1 MVDETSLNRHL
12 SKWSEGKSGR
22 ADIVATIECI
32 ASTSIKLA
40 QMIARSSL
48 NAVSGDSAGINSD
61 GDTRRPLGIQAHQL
75 FEDAFRNA
83 PVGLF
88 ASQEVKEAI
97 LLDNQATLGVAID
110 PLNGSTNIDTNLSVG
125 TVFSIFSF
133 SSMDTPL
140 TQDLF
145 LNKTGADQVAAGFI
159 VFGPQTT
166 LTLTCRNGTHIYVL
180 DHTRSEFFLVREN
193 IQILAEMREFAIN
206 ASNYHY
212 WDKPIRGYVDDCISG
227 RAGPRQADFNMRWAA
242 SLVAE
247 AYRIFV
253 RGGIFLYPRDS
264 RPGFENGRLR
274 LLYEAFPIALLV
286 EQAGGAATDGEQRL
300 LDHVVTELHQRVP
313 LVFGS
318 KDKVERVAR
327 YYTNPPIEANRFPLF
342 TSRTLLRN

>member
-1 MVDETSLNRHL
+1 MVDETSLISHL
-12 SKWSEGKSGR
+12 STWSKAQSGR
-22 ADIVATIECI
+22 AEIAATVECI

-40 QMIARSSL
+40 QLIAHSSL
-48 NAVSGDSAGINSD
+48 DTVSRDPFCVNSD
-61 GDTRRPLGIQAHQL
+61 ADRSKPLSIQAQQL
-75 FEDAFRNA
+75 FEDALRNV
-83 PVGLF
+83 PVGLL
-88 ASQEVKEAI
+88 ASQEVEEAI
-97 LLDNQATLGVAID
+97 LLDKQALLGVAID
-110 PLNGSTNIDTNLSVG
+110 PLDGSSNINTNLSVG

-133 SSMDTPL
+133 GSSNTPL

-166 LTLTCRNGTHIYVL
+166 MALTCRNGTHIFAL
-180 DHTRSEFFLVREN
+180 DQTRCEFFLVREN
-193 IQILAEMREFAIN
+193 IQIPAEMREFAIN
-206 ASNYHY
+206 ASNYHH
-212 WDKPIRGYVDDCISG
+212 WDNSIRGYVDDCIAG
-227 RAGPRQADFNMRWAA
+227 QAGPRGADFNMRWAA

-264 RPGFENGRLR
+264 RPGFSNGRLR

-327 YYTNPPIEANRFPLF
+327 YYTNPPIEANRYQLF
-342 TSRTLLRN
+342 TSRTLLRK

>member
-1 MVDETSLNRHL
+1 MVDETSLINHL
-12 SKWSEGKSGR
+12 NMWSKAQSGR
-22 ADIVATIECI
+22 ADIATTLECI
-32 ASTSIKLA
+32 ASTAIKLA
-40 QMIARSSL
+40 QIIAHSPFD
-48 NAVSGDSAGINSD
+48 ATSGDPVSKNSD
-61 GDTRRPLGIQAHQL
+61 GETQKPLGIEAHQL

-88 ASQEVKEAI
+88 ASQKVEEAI
-97 LLDNQATLGVAID
+97 LLDKHAPLGVAID
-110 PLNGSTNIDTNLSVG
+110 PLDGSSNIDTNLSVG

-133 SSMDTPL
+133 DSKDMPL

-166 LTLTCRNGTHIYVL
+166 LTLTCRNGTHIFAL
-180 DHTRSEFFLVREN
+180 DHSRAEFFLVREN
-193 IQILAEMREFAIN
+193 VQIPAEMREFAIN
-206 ASNYHY
+206 ASNYHH
-212 WDKPIRGYVDDCISG
+212 WDNSIRGYVDDCIAG
-227 RAGPRQADFNMRWAA
+227 QAGPRGADFNMRWAA

-264 RPGFENGRLR
+264 RPGFSNGRLR
-274 LLYEAFPIALLV
+274 LLYEAFPMALLV
-286 EQAGGAATDGEQRL
+286 EQAGGAATDGEHRL
-300 LDHVVTELHQRVP
+300 LDKVVTELHQRVP

-327 YYTNPPIEANRFPLF
+327 YYSNPPVEANRYPLF
-342 TSRTLLRN
+342 ESRSLLRN